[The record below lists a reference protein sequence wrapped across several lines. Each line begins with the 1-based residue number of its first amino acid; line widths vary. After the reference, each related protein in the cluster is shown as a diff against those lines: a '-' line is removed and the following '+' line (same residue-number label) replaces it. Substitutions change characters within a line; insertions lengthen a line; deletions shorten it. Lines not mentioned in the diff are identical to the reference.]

1 MTDSGGTEVGSQNF
15 FRRIAHRLKLYANL
29 VMLGHSVFSLPFAI
43 AALLLASGG
52 RPGWKTL
59 GLTVLAF
66 LGARNA
72 ANALNRLIDRK
83 LDAENPRTAGRHL
96 PSGQIGVKE
105 TIALTAFFG
114 LLFIVPVLFLPRLCL
129 YLLPLAAALLFFYS
143 FTKRFTWLCH
153 LVLGLCSAAASV
165 GGWIAFA
172 GRIEF
177 PCLVLAAAN
186 ASWVCGFDIIYQ
198 SLDAEWDRGHGL
210 HSIPADFGLKPA
222 MALAALCH
230 AATLS
235 FLAFYALYFK
245 RSVFFLAGS
254 ALLAALF
261 ALEHLAAN
269 GAVGNKPPQGRIL
282 FSAYTMNQII
292 GPAFLAAVALDV
304 YLGGM
309 R

>member
-1 MTDSGGTEVGSQNF
+1 MASGQASPE
-15 FRRIAHRLKLYANL
+15 RRNLLSRAAGRLRLYADL
-29 VMLGHSVFSLPFAI
+29 VMLGHSVFSLPFAV

-52 RPGWKTL
+52 HPGWKVL
-59 GLTVLAF
+59 GLTVCAF

-129 YLLPLAAALLFFYS
+129 YLLPVAAALLFFYS

-153 LVLGLCSAAASV
+153 LVLGVCSAAASV
-165 GGWIAFA
+165 GGWIAFT

-198 SLDAEWDRGHGL
+198 TMDAEWDRGHGL

-222 MALAALCH
+222 MVMAALCH
-230 AATLS
+230 AATLA
-235 FLAFYALYFK
+235 FLTFYALYFK
-245 RSVFFLAGS
+245 RGPFFLAGL

-261 ALEHLAAN
+261 VLEHLAAN
-269 GAVGNKPPQGRIL
+269 GAVRPRPPQGRIL

-292 GPAFLAAVALDV
+292 SPVFLAAVALDV
-304 YLGGM
+304 YFGGI